1 MLSLRTVQ
9 ETVALG
15 VTGTGKFAFR
25 DPEEGPE
32 ETVTQEGVVCSLGAS
47 EDFFLQDLNRILKDG
62 RVLAKLKRK
71 TTEGGYNSNTST
83 REPHGQTD
91 RVLGS

>member
-1 MLSLRTVQ
+1 M
-9 ETVALG
+9 
-15 VTGTGKFAFR
+15 
-25 DPEEGPE
+25 
-32 ETVTQEGVVCSLGAS
+32 CSLGAS